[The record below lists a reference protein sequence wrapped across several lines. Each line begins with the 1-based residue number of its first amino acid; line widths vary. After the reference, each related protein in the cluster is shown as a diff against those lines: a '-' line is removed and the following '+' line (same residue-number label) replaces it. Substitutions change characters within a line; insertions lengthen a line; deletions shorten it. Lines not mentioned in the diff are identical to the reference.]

1 VLDWRPA
8 SNARKTAL
16 GSEPDKWN
24 GGEAKARGRAA
35 VMAAAENMDA
45 TAGIVGGRNTP
56 RGGGDGEAGG
66 GAAGRR
72 RKRIMTPTG
81 RKSLYGDYC

>member
-1 VLDWRPA
+1 
-8 SNARKTAL
+8 
-16 GSEPDKWN
+16 
-24 GGEAKARGRAA
+24 
-35 VMAAAENMDA
+35 MAAAENMDA